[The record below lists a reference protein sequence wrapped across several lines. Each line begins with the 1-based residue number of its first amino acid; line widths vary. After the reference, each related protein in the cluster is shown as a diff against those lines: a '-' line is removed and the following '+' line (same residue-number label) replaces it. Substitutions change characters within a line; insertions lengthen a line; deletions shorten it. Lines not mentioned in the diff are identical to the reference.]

1 MVWEI
6 HSMTRKV
13 TITKSVEAPLL
24 KCRMWGG
31 RVMGAKRRIAST
43 KIATAIR
50 EDRDARQG
58 VRMTNL
64 RAAIAM
70 GIQSADSGDL
80 YDWDEAVQIEIK
92 ALGRSRRG

>member
-6 HSMTRKV
+6 PSMTRKV

-31 RVMGAKRRIAST
+31 KVMGTKRRIAFT

-80 YDWDEAVQIEIK
+80 HDWDHSMQEQIK
-92 ALGRSRRG
+92 QLGRARRG

>member
-6 HSMTRKV
+6 PSMTRKV

-31 RVMGAKRRIAST
+31 KVMGTKRRIAST
-43 KIATAIR
+43 KIPAAIR
-50 EDRDARQG
+50 ADRDAQQG
-58 VRMTNL
+58 ARMTNL
-64 RAAIAM
+64 RAAIAL

-80 YDWDEAVQIEIK
+80 KDWADAVQIEIK
-92 ALGRSRRG
+92 ALGRARRG

>member
-6 HSMTRKV
+6 PFMTRKV
-13 TITKSVEAPLL
+13 TSTKSVEAPLL

-31 RVMGAKRRIAST
+31 KVMGTKRRIAFT

-50 EDRDARQG
+50 DDRDVQQG
-58 VRMTNL
+58 GRMTNL

-80 YDWDEAVQIEIK
+80 HDWDDAVQIEIK
-92 ALGRSRRG
+92 ALGRARRS

>member
-6 HSMTRKV
+6 PSMTRKV

-31 RVMGAKRRIAST
+31 RVMGAKRRVDAS

-50 EDRDARQG
+50 DDRDARQG
-58 VRMTNL
+58 ARMTNL
-64 RAAIAM
+64 RAAIAL

-80 YDWDEAVQIEIK
+80 HDWADAVHIEIK
-92 ALGRSRRG
+92 ALGPARRG

>member
-31 RVMGAKRRIAST
+31 RVMGAKRRVDAS

-50 EDRDARQG
+50 DDRDARQG
-58 VRMTNL
+58 ARVTNL

-80 YDWDEAVQIEIK
+80 HDWDHSMQAQIK
-92 ALGRSRRG
+92 QLGRARRG

>member
-6 HSMTRKV
+6 PYMTRKV

-24 KCRMWGG
+24 KSRKWGG
-31 RVMGAKRRIAST
+31 KVMGTKRRIAST

-50 EDRDARQG
+50 DDRDAQPG
-58 VRMTNL
+58 ARMTKL

-70 GIQSADSGDL
+70 GIQSADSGHL
-80 YDWDEAVQIEIK
+80 HDWDDAVQIETK
-92 ALGRSRRG
+92 ALGRARRG